1 MAASPTWHRDRTPPP
16 FGRKRITAGAFSA
29 TSPDVKR
36 PGHSQQHHSGP
47 ISGPFSETPAFGPAS
62 PNQAVIAARH
72 GQRSFSSAVHR
83 GNGMLCLSLRLAHL
97 YPKQVIT
104 ACTKPGH
111 SAAPQSAHTSRQ
123 NLPSGITGHAGTTG
137 VCVKKTSARKPP
149 AFVPTHRT
157 RNNHQTHPTHS
168 NRLTRPN
175 PKGHRQ

>member
-62 PNQAVIAARH
+62 PNQAVIAARQ
-72 GQRSFSSAVHR
+72 GQRSFSSAMHIAATACCACHFSLRITVHTGHR
-83 GNGMLCLSLRLAHL
+83 GLHQTRPLGRAPIGSSQSSKPPFGHNRPCRHNGRM
-97 YPKQVIT
+97 
-104 ACTKPGH
+104 
-111 SAAPQSAHTSRQ
+111 RQ
-123 NLPSGITGHAGTTG
+123 
-137 VCVKKTSARKPP
+137 KTSAPNPGLCANTPKQKSHH
-149 AFVPTHRT
+149 T
-157 RNNHQTHPTHS
+157 NPTHS